1 MSKRKKNNELDL
13 DIDTNINITEVNIN
27 NSDTKLPKR
36 KKIVEEFINIE
47 INTLDDLIELAN
59 KYIPNRE
66 YSFNLEKLHNLLPS
80 LLKLKNI
87 IGMETVKNSI
97 VGQIIFFLNEF
108 NDEQMDMMHTI
119 IQGPPGV
126 GKTLLGKII
135 GELYYY
141 LGVIKPKQPVLPKPV
156 IRRRGCTKDDLDDEI
171 EEYMNAVTRN
181 SHLKFKVLENVKEKE
196 KEPFKF
202 RIARRSDLIAS
213 YLGQSSIKTQRVID
227 ESDGG
232 VLFIDEAY
240 SLGNEEGRDSFAKEV
255 IDTLNQNLSEKKDS
269 LLCIIAG
276 YKDALDKCFF
286 AQNEGLRRR
295 FPFVYT
301 IEKYTADELF
311 QIFKKMVTDM
321 NWQIDI
327 PLKFFEDNYK
337 YFNNM
342 GGDMEILFFMTKIEH
357 GKRVLFKPEDK
368 KKINIQDLENAF
380 KIFKINKQLKKDKK
394 MVDAEDETWK
404 NLYN

>member
-1 MSKRKKNNELDL
+1 MSKRRKNTDNDNVDNQENDNEYDPL
-13 DIDTNINITEVNIN
+13 
-27 NSDTKLPKR
+27 DTKTHKK
-36 KKIVEEFINIE
+36 KKIKEEFLNME
-47 INTLDDLIELAN
+47 INTLDDLINLAN

-80 LLKLKNI
+80 LTKLKNI

-141 LGVIKPKQPVLPKPV
+141 LGVIKPKHQPALPKP
-156 IRRRGCTKDDLDDEI
+156 ILRRRGCTKEDLDDEI
-171 EEYMNAVTRN
+171 EEYMNAITRN
-181 SHLKFKVLENVKEKE
+181 SHLKFKVTENVKEKEKE

-202 RIARRSDLIAS
+202 RIVKRDQLIGR
-213 YLGQSSIKTQRVID
+213 YLGETSIKTQKVLD
-227 ESDGG
+227 EIDGG

-240 SLGNEEGRDSFAKEV
+240 SLGNEEGRDSFSKEC
-255 IDTLNQNLSEKKDS
+255 IDCINQNLSEKKDS

-286 AQNEGLRRR
+286 AYNEGLKRR

-301 IEKYTADELF
+301 IEPYTHKEL
-311 QIFKKMVTDM
+311 
-321 NWQIDI
+321 
-327 PLKFFEDNYK
+327 
-337 YFNNM
+337 
-342 GGDMEILFFMTKIEH
+342 
-357 GKRVLFKPEDK
+357 R
-368 KKINIQDLENAF
+368 
-380 KIFKINKQLKKDKK
+380 
-394 MVDAEDETWK
+394 
-404 NLYN
+404 

>member
-1 MSKRKKNNELDL
+1 MSKRRKNTDINDENDNIIENENEYDGADNKIHKK
-13 DIDTNINITEVNIN
+13 
-27 NSDTKLPKR
+27 
-36 KKIVEEFINIE
+36 KKIKEEFLNME
-47 INTLDDLIELAN
+47 INTLDDLINLAN
-59 KYIPNRE
+59 KYTPTKE

-141 LGVIKPKQPVLPKPV
+141 LGVIKPKQQSVLSKFLPK
-156 IRRRGCTKDDLDDEI
+156 RKCTTKDELDDEI
-171 EEYMNAVTRN
+171 EEYMNAGKT
-181 SHLKFKVLENVKEKE
+181 SHIKFKISENIKEKE

-227 ESDGG
+227 EAEGG

-301 IEKYTADELF
+301 IEKYTADELY
-311 QIFKKMVTDM
+311 QIFKKMVANM

-327 PLKFFEDNYK
+327 PVKFFEDNYK

-380 KIFKINKQLKKDKK
+380 KIFKVNKQLKKDRK
-394 MVDAEDETWK
+394 MITEEDETWK

>member
-1 MSKRKKNNELDL
+1 MSKRRKDDVDDNEQNRNKCNDTIVNNTNNKSIIKLINKKKQK
-13 DIDTNINITEVNIN
+13 INFSN
-27 NSDTKLPKR
+27 L
-36 KKIVEEFINIE
+36 E
-47 INTLDDLIELAN
+47 IKTLDDLIDLAN
-59 KYIPNRE
+59 KYNSNNE
-66 YSFNLEKLHNLLPS
+66 YTFNLGKLHNLLPS
-80 LLKLKNI
+80 LTKLKNI
-87 IGMETVKNSI
+87 IGMTTVKDSL

-108 NDEQMDMMHTI
+108 DINMDMMHTV

-141 LGVIKPKQPVLPKPV
+141 MGIIKSKPKSNKKRAVSL
-156 IRRRGCTKDDLDDEI
+156 DELDDEL
-171 EEYMNAVTRN
+171 EEYMNVIRN
-181 SHLKFKVLENVKEKE
+181 VGRKQRSNSDGD
-196 KEPFKF
+196 KEPFIFK
-202 RIARRSDLIAS
+202 IVKRSDLIAG
-213 YLGQSSIKTQRVID
+213 YLGQTALKTQKLLD
-227 ESDGG
+227 EVEGG

-240 SLGNEEGRDSFAKEV
+240 SLGSEDGRDSFSKEV

-301 IEKYTADELF
+301 IEKYTADELC

-321 NWQIDI
+321 EWNAEEV
-327 PLKFFEDNYK
+327 PVKFFEDNYK
-337 YFNNM
+337 LFTNM
-342 GGDMEILFFMTKIEH
+342 GGDIETLFFMTKIEH
-357 GKRVLFKPEDK
+357 GKRVLLKPDER
-368 KKINIQDLENAF
+368 KKINLQDLENAF
-380 KIFKINKQLKKDKK
+380 KIFKINKDSKKSKKDIIE
-394 MVDAEDETWK
+394 EDESWK